1 MAVLPS
7 ERDTILFVDT
17 DAVATGSIALQ
28 WFQAIASGNREILKL
43 GRSVEQLQLPLRTS
57 PEVTR
62 DPPSRTGISI
72 AEQIRGGLISER
84 VNHALY
90 ILHE

>member
-7 ERDTILFVDT
+7 ECDAILLVDAH
-17 DAVATGSIALQ
+17 AVATGSIALHL
-28 WFQAIASGNREILKL
+28 FQAIASGNREILKP
-43 GRSVEQLQLPLRTS
+43 GGSVEQLQLPLGTS

-62 DPPSRTGISI
+62 DSPSETGIPV
-72 AEQIRGGLISER
+72 AEQIRRGLISKR

-90 ILHE
+90 MLHE